1 MGPED
6 LTAALTELFDHADA
20 DHVLGF
26 GSGADIGLF
35 KFSDDLAIVQT
46 LDFLTPIVDDP
57 YEFGRIAAAN
67 ALSDIYTAAARPVTA
82 LNILAFPCE
91 LGTDVAARILK
102 GGADTVAEA
111 GAVILGG
118 HTVNDVEPK
127 YGLAATGVVDP
138 ARLITN
144 EGAKPG
150 DALVLTKKIGTGILN
165 SAIKLSNGV
174 LEYYRGAP
182 PDIPG
187 SVFGEATASMMRLN
201 KSASEAMVNFGA
213 TVCTDV
219 TGFGL
224 LGHARTLAQNSGV
237 AISVEYSKIPVYDG
251 VEAFAGPG
259 TKGGGE
265 RNYDWVKSVL
275 NVSPAVGMDQLMT
288 LCDPQTS
295 GGLLICVPEKMSD
308 KLVKR
313 LVDSG
318 DEASAIIGIVENGR
332 SGSIRIL
339 P

>member
-1 MGPED
+1 LGPED
-6 LTAALTELFDHADA
+6 LTAALTELFKHADA
-20 DHVLGF
+20 DRVLGF
-26 GSGADIGLF
+26 SSGADTGVF
-35 KFSDDLAIVQT
+35 KFSDNLAIVQT
-46 LDFLTPIVDDP
+46 VDFLTPIVDDP

-102 GGADTVAEA
+102 GGADTVAKA

-127 YGLAATGVVDP
+127 YGLAVTGVGDA

-150 DALVLTKKIGTGILN
+150 DVLVLTKKIGTGILN
-165 SAIKLSNGV
+165 SATKLSNGV
-174 LEYYRGAP
+174 LQYYKGAP
-182 PDIPG
+182 PDI
-187 SVFGEATASMMRLN
+187 SAAVFAEATASMMRLN
-201 KSASEAMVNFGA
+201 KSASEAMVDFGA
-213 TVCTDV
+213 TACTDI

-224 LGHARTLAQNSGV
+224 LGHARILAQNSGV
-237 AISVEYSKIPVYDG
+237 AISVEYSRTPVYDG
-251 VEAFAGPG
+251 VEAFAIPG

-265 RNYDWVKSVL
+265 RNHDWVKKAL
-275 NVSPAVGMDQLMT
+275 NVSPAVGIDQLMT

-308 KLVKR
+308 KLLKR
-313 LVDSG
+313 LIDGG
-318 DEASAIIGIVENGR
+318 DEASAIIGSVEKGLP
-332 SGSIRIL
+332 GSIRIL